1 MTLAGPTI
9 SRWVIAAGMAMA
21 FAARAQSPAADAPA
35 VEPVAPPPA
44 ADAAAELARKLANPI
59 AALIS
64 VPVKYS
70 WDTGIGA
77 SDGERATTIIQPV
90 IPFSLNEDW
99 TLVTRTIIPYVDQSI
114 AGAPSGLGDVT
125 QSFFFSPSRPTAG
138 GWIWG
143 AGPVFAYPSASDD
156 LLGTGKWSAGPTL
169 VVLKQQHGWTY
180 GVLANHLWSFG
191 GDDDRADVSTSFV
204 QPFLSFTTARFTTF
218 GINTETSYD
227 WETDQATVPVNV
239 SASQLFKVGRQPM
252 SLALAYRHYFDAPPG
267 GPDWGLSLTYT
278 LMFPK

>member
-1 MTLAGPTI
+1 VTLAGRSIT
-9 SRWVIAAGMAMA
+9 RWAIAAGMLLA
-21 FAARAQSPAADAPA
+21 FCAQAQEPEPAAVPA
-35 VEPVAPPPA
+35 EPAKPA
-44 ADAAAELARKLANPI
+44 AEDAAAELARKLANPI

-70 WDTGIGA
+70 WDTGIG
-77 SDGERATTIIQPV
+77 STGGERATTVVQPV
-90 IPFSLNEDW
+90 IPFTLNDDW

-114 AGAPSGLGDVT
+114 PGAPSGLGDIT
-125 QSFFFSPSRPTAG
+125 QSFFFSPSRPTAS

-143 AGPVFAYPSASDD
+143 AGPVFGYPSASDD

-218 GINTETSYD
+218 GVNTETSYD
-227 WETDQATVPVNV
+227 WESDQATVPVNL
-239 SASQLFKVGRQPM
+239 SASQLFKVGGQPM
-252 SLALAYRHYFDAPPG
+252 SLALAYRHFFDTPPG

-278 LMFPK
+278 LLFPK